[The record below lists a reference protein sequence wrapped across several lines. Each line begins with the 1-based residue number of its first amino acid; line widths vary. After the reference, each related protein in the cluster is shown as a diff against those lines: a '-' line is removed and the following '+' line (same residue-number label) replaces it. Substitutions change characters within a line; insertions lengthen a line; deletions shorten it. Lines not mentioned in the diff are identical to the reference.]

1 MSPVDRRIALGVA
14 IAVLVAGGYGLYAL
28 NSARDP
34 DSRPGTS
41 LGLPDAGE
49 GPTPPGSG
57 SSASA
62 EASRTPGSSVPA
74 RDGDQVPDDA
84 AYDIIDALRD
94 AGKVPAMGSD
104 LTLEYV
110 GMLDT
115 VKVTGTFEGGG
126 QKTYTLEYRDGAWK
140 VAQ

>member
-14 IAVLVAGGYGLYAL
+14 AALLVAGGYGLYTL
-28 NSARDP
+28 RSARDAA
-34 DSRPGTS
+34 PGTS
-41 LGLPDAGE
+41 LGLPDAAE
-49 GPTPPGSG
+49 GPTPRGAE

-74 RDGDQVPDDA
+74 REGDQVPDDA
-84 AYDIIDALRD
+84 AYDIIDALRN
-94 AGKVPAMGSD
+94 AGIAPAMGTD

-115 VKVTGTFEGGG
+115 VKVTGTFEGAG

>member
-14 IAVLVAGGYGLYAL
+14 AILLVAGGYGAYVMA
-28 NSARDP
+28 SGRD
-34 DSRPGTS
+34 TTKA
-41 LGLPDAGE
+41 PDASLE
-49 GPTPPGSG
+49 LPGDDRSASTG
-57 SSASA
+57 SSGTTEAA
-62 EASRTPGSSVPA
+62 EASRTPGAPLPA
-74 RDGDQVPDDA
+74 REGDQVPDDA
-84 AYDIIDALRD
+84 AYDIIDALRN
-94 AGKVPAMGSD
+94 AGIAPAMGTD

-115 VKVTGTFEGGG
+115 VKVTGTFEGAG